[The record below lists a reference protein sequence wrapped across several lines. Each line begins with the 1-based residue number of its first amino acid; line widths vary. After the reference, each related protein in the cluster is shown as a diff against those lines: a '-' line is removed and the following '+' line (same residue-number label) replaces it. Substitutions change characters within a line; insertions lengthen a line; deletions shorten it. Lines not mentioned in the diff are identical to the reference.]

1 MSKNFYDAIKERRSI
16 YSISKESP
24 VSDERIKEVIEDAVK
39 HVPSSF
45 NSQSSRVVVL
55 FGEKHDKLWDIAME
69 ALRKIVPE
77 ENFSSTEQKINSFKA
92 GHGTVLYFEDFSVV
106 ESLQKQFELYKD
118 NFPVWAE
125 QTSGMLQFAIWT
137 ALSIEGLEATL
148 QHYTELIE
156 DEVKREFEIP
166 NNWKM
171 IGQMPFGK
179 GTAPAG
185 EKEFSPIEN
194 RVKIL
199 KF

>member
-24 VSDERIKEVIEDAVK
+24 VSDERIQAVIEDSVK

-45 NSQSSRVVVL
+45 NSQTSRVVLL

-77 ENFSSTEQKINSFKA
+77 ENFASTEEKINSFKA

-118 NFPVWAE
+118 HFPVWAQ

-137 ALSIEGLEATL
+137 ALSIEGLGATL

-156 DEVKREFEIP
+156 DEVRKEFNIP
-166 NNWKM
+166 SNWKM
-171 IGQMPFGK
+171 IAQMPFGK

-194 RVKIL
+194 RVKIM
-199 KF
+199 K

>member
-69 ALRKIVPE
+69 ALRKIVQE

-137 ALSIEGLEATL
+137 ALSIEGLGATL

-199 KF
+199 K

>member
-137 ALSIEGLEATL
+137 ALSIEGLGATL

-156 DEVKREFEIP
+156 DEVKREFKIP

-199 KF
+199 K

>member
-77 ENFSSTEQKINSFKA
+77 ENFYSTEQKINSFKA

-137 ALSIEGLEATL
+137 ALSIEGLGATL

-156 DEVKREFEIP
+156 DEVKREFKIP
-166 NNWKM
+166 NNWNM

-199 KF
+199 K

>member
-1 MSKNFYDAIKERRSI
+1 MNKNFYDAIKERRSI

-24 VSDERIKEVIEDAVK
+24 IPDEKIKEIVEYSVK

-45 NSQSSRVVVL
+45 NSQSSRAVVL
-55 FGEKHDKLWDIAME
+55 LGESHDKLWDITME

-77 ENFSSTEQKINSFKA
+77 ENFASTEQKVNSFKA
-92 GHGTVLYFEDFSVV
+92 GYGTVLYFEDFNVI
-106 ESLQKQFELYKD
+106 EALQNQFALYKD

-137 ALSIEGLEATL
+137 ALSMEGLGATL

-156 DEVKREFEIP
+156 VEVKREFNLP
-166 NNWKM
+166 SSWKM
-171 IGQMPFGK
+171 VAQMPFGK

-185 EKEFSPIEN
+185 EKEFTSIEE
-194 RVKIL
+194 RVKVI
-199 KF
+199 K

>member
-1 MSKNFYDAIKERRSI
+1 MNKNFYDAIKERRSI

-24 VSDERIKEVIEDAVK
+24 IPDEKIKEIVEYSVK

-45 NSQSSRVVVL
+45 NSQSSRAVVL
-55 FGEKHDKLWDIAME
+55 LGESHDKLWDITME

-77 ENFSSTEQKINSFKA
+77 ENFASTEQKVNSFKA
-92 GHGTVLYFEDFSVV
+92 GYGTVLYFEDFNVI
-106 ESLQKQFELYKD
+106 EALQNQFALYKD

-137 ALSIEGLEATL
+137 ALSMEGLGATL

-156 DEVKREFEIP
+156 EEVKREFNLP
-166 NNWKM
+166 SSWKM
-171 IGQMPFGK
+171 VAQMPFGK

-185 EKEFSPIEN
+185 EKEFASIEE
-194 RVKIL
+194 RVKVI
-199 KF
+199 K

>member
-137 ALSIEGLEATL
+137 ALSIEGLGATL

-156 DEVKREFEIP
+156 DEVKREFKIP

-194 RVKIL
+194 RVKIM
-199 KF
+199 K

>member
-199 KF
+199 K